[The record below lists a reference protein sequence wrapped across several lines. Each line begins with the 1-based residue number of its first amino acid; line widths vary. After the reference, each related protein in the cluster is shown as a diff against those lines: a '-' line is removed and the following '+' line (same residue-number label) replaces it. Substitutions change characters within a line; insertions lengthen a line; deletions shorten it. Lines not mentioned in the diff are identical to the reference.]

1 VAYTGNPSTNQR
13 DALRLLIWDVSTS
26 TSGEILS
33 NTEVQWFLDVSPNL
47 YSGACL
53 AANVLSARVITLSA
67 STSAVEEKK
76 VGDLML
82 RFGVSAGNVEGFS
95 RAYGALCAKLEKQSA
110 LVGAGP
116 FAGGITISGK
126 RALEQDTDRVKPWA
140 RRGQYD
146 NPAAMDPQGGSTRT
160 EDVGQ

>member
-1 VAYTGNPSTNQR
+1 MAYTGNPSTDTTDQV
-13 DALRLLIWDVSTS
+13 RLLIWDISTS
-26 TSGEILS
+26 TASELLS
-33 NTEVQWFLDVSPNL
+33 DDEVDWFISVSPNV
-47 YSGACL
+47 YSAACL
-53 AANVLSARVITLSA
+53 AANVLSARVTTLSA
-67 STSAVEEKK
+67 STSSVEEKK

-82 RFGVSAGNVEGFS
+82 RFGVSAGNVEAFQ

-140 RRGQYD
+140 ARDLYD
-146 NPAAMDPQGGSTRT
+146 NPAAIDPQASTSNSDRL
-160 EDVGQ
+160 